1 MTDMTR
7 LQEMLYRADAETIAH
22 DLKWIGEKKAQAVA
36 ALLATPPAP
45 VDVRVAE
52 AYKQTLASLVAAV
65 SLLERGGKKAA
76 PSDSMFAQMLTDYR
90 AAIDAGRQAF
100 ALLDGQ
106 PAGVVIDDAMVR
118 RAVHAYDEWMIEH
131 APDETDA
138 YHDGMRAAQP
148 AALGG
153 GGRP

>member
-1 MTDMTR
+1 MTTPTLPDR
-7 LQEMLYRADAETIAH
+7 LL
-22 DLKWIGEKKAQAVA
+22 
-36 ALLATPPAP
+36 
-45 VDVRVAE
+45 AE

-106 PAGVVIDDAMVR
+106 PAGVDSTGDSPEDHACFIEACADTFAQTGRPTTARTLREAATELR
-118 RAVHAYDEWMIEH
+118 RLS
-131 APDETDA
+131 
-138 YHDGMRAAQP
+138 
-148 AALGG
+148 ALGG
-153 GGRP
+153 GGGRG